1 MELIRN
7 ISLIIFGIVAVV
19 LVISNY
25 LPLFRDM
32 INDRER
38 RSAKQEITIGQ
49 ELEILK
55 SSTDS
60 LSKAKEFVSLMDS
73 SYVLVHT
80 LMNKGNNY
88 DDEIQNNR
96 FHKFLTPQVM
106 KEIAGVEG
114 KYE

>member
-32 INDRER
+32 IKDRKR
-38 RSAKQEITIGQ
+38 K
-49 ELEILK
+49 
-55 SSTDS
+55 
-60 LSKAKEFVSLMDS
+60 
-73 SYVLVHT
+73 
-80 LMNKGNNY
+80 NKGNNY
-88 DDEIQNNR
+88 NDELQNKR

-106 KEIAGVEG
+106 KEIVGVEG
-114 KYE
+114 KNKN